1 MEAPKPHNVTQ
12 ILGAVAGGDGSAAGQ
27 LFEIVY
33 EQLRSIANAYFRH
46 QRSDHTLQPTALVH
60 EAYVKLIGG
69 EEVQPRDRGHF
80 FALAA
85 RVMRQILVDH
95 ARTRG
100 REKRGG
106 DGSWRRLTLD
116 GIALDDPQRPLDL
129 LALEEALQ
137 RLAALNDTHAR
148 LVELRFFGGLEEDE
162 AAEVLG
168 VSRATASRAWRFVRA
183 WLIRELWPEGEAD

>member
-1 MEAPKPHNVTQ
+1 MILIHGFRRRCATTPPVATTRGPVGAEEAERSIGAEEAEGAAGPKKSRCLRGQ
-12 ILGAVAGGDGSAAGQ
+12 RGGSAI
-27 LFEIVY
+27 EE
-33 EQLRSIANAYFRH
+33 EQAADQSVLVSEAEWRS
-46 QRSDHTLQPTALVH
+46 
-60 EAYVKLIGG
+60 
-69 EEVQPRDRGHF
+69 
-80 FALAA
+80 
-85 RVMRQILVDH
+85 
-95 ARTRG
+95 
-100 REKRGG
+100 GG

-116 GIALDDPQRPLDL
+116 GIALEDPQRPLDL

-183 WLIRELWPEGEAD
+183 W

>member
-1 MEAPKPHNVTQ
+1 MQDSTPNHVTQ
-12 ILGAVAGGDGSAAGQ
+12 ILGAVAAGDGSAAGH

-33 EQLRSIANAYFRH
+33 EQLRGIAGSYFRH

-95 ARTRG
+95 ARARG

-106 DGSWRRLTLD
+106 DGSWQRLTLD

-129 LALEEALQ
+129 LALEEALT
-137 RLAALNDTHAR
+137 RLAALNESHAR

-168 VSRATASRAWRFVRA
+168 ISRATASRAWRFVRA
-183 WLIRELWPEGEAD
+183 WLIRELWPEEEV